1 MEHLHEQW
9 VEQAKG
15 GSKEAFSDLVRATQQ
30 KLLTYAYPMLGNVQ
44 DTEDVVQEVYIRMY
58 RHLDKY
64 THHVSVMAWLYTIC
78 YRLCMNKLKKRSG
91 LMRLL
96 PLLHQEAAMNERA
109 AANRTEPEHDL
120 SLLDGLKAEER
131 NLVVMRIIQGLTYE
145 EISGITG
152 ISAAALRKRYERV
165 RQKLQMKCRMERTEQ
180 AHDRPHHIEL
190 KRGVATYDQT
200 V

>member
-1 MEHLHEQW
+1 
-9 VEQAKG
+9 
-15 GSKEAFSDLVRATQQ
+15 
-30 KLLTYAYPMLGNVQ
+30 
-44 DTEDVVQEVYIRMY
+44 
-58 RHLDKY
+58 
-64 THHVSVMAWLYTIC
+64 
-78 YRLCMNKLKKRSG
+78 
-91 LMRLL
+91 
-96 PLLHQEAAMNERA
+96 
-109 AANRTEPEHDL
+109 
-120 SLLDGLKAEER
+120 LLDGLKAEER